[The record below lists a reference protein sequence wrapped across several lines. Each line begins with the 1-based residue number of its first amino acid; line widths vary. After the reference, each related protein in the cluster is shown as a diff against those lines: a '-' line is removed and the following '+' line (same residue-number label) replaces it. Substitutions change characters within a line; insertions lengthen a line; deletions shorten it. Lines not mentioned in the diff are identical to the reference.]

1 MPGGTRGEKYIR
13 GPPGGCWCAAVC
25 RLGAVGAGGGGWHTP
40 AGKPRGW
47 SPPAQLPLTGFLL
60 PSKSLRSPLEWL
72 GLVARHHPDPCWL
85 ASRFVSLARGHSRPP
100 ESFPDPEPIISPWAV
115 HDGGEFS
122 NAARAAPA
130 MASRRLGRERLRVA
144 LWRVV
149 GRIDVTTGVQGV
161 VKRPELGR
169 QGSDWSLWGH
179 DPRNRAQNPQRPWPL
194 PLPLLCFL
202 SFCDSLQAP
211 SSNYSQEGLGSHSH
225 KNPSSGNSLAGGLC
239 HRSDWCLSFHR
250 RSGPL
255 LLLGWCQR
263 PFPLLPPPHARRSE
277 DMLGVLHSYRHFE
290 VLRTS
295 CSILQAKT
303 AHAQT
308 L

>member
-1 MPGGTRGEKYIR
+1 MAYPCRKATRL
-13 GPPGGCWCAAVC
+13 V
-25 RLGAVGAGGGGWHTP
+25 
-40 AGKPRGW
+40 
-47 SPPAQLPLTGFLL
+47 PPAQLPLTGFLL

-130 MASRRLGRERLRVA
+130 MASRRLGRERLRAA

-225 KNPSSGNSLAGGLC
+225 KNPSSGNPLAGGLC
-239 HRSDWCLSFHR
+239 HRSDWYLSFPI
-250 RSGPL
+250 SQTVWTTL
-255 LLLGWCQR
+255 AAWLVSKA
-263 PFPLLPPPHARRSE
+263 LPPSPPHARSSE
-277 DMLGVLHSYRHFE
+277 DMLSVLHSYRHFE